1 MFIDLAVNDYSLSGV
16 RSVLDAIYTFKHL
29 RTGAGYLTLDRNRLH
44 TVRLKSGIE
53 FGCVVSIDKNRDD
66 IQTPPEGALR
76 LWLDDR
82 DNYHAIDGGKKKD
95 VGRFL
100 YHIMP
105 EKQLLKFASNVHYG
119 QVYYLYDY
127 DLYLVGIEPI
137 TAGKE
142 AGENV

>member
-1 MFIDLAVNDYSLSGV
+1 MFVDVAINDYSISGV
-16 RSVLDAIYTFKHL
+16 RSVLDATRIFKNLHS
-29 RTGAGYLTLDRNRLH
+29 GCGFLTLNRNTLH

-53 FGCVVSIDKNRDD
+53 FGCGVSLNINDVEA
-66 IQTPPEGALR
+66 PPTGALR

-95 VGRFL
+95 VERLL

-142 AGENV
+142 ASKND